1 MQHIDIQILKSI
13 ELFKDLDG
21 GELGQLASILN
32 PVRVTEGETLMRRG
46 EPAQTFYVVLSG
58 NYMVYFK
65 GGQAFTLHKLGDVIG
80 WSTVVTPFYYRATG
94 IALTNGD
101 LLSMSRL
108 EFLRLVQ
115 KNAVLSGKIM
125 KKINEVVEKRLY
137 FLKTVSG
144 NTV

>member
-1 MQHIDIQILKSI
+1 MQHIDIKVLKSI
-13 ELFKDLDG
+13 ELFKDLES
-21 GELGQLASILN
+21 GELGQIASILN
-32 PVRVTEGETLMRRG
+32 PVRATEGEILMRRG
-46 EPAQTFYVVLSG
+46 APAQTFYVALSG

-65 GGQAFTLHKLGDVIG
+65 GGQAFTLHKFGDVLG
-80 WSTVVTPFYYRATG
+80 WSTVVTPFYYRATT
-94 IALTNGD
+94 IALTSGD

-115 KNAVLSGKIM
+115 KNAALSGKIM

-144 NTV
+144 SPD